1 MSDTVS
7 GTPETPESKGKEKIV
22 DQGTMLDVLYGAVKG
37 ISGLGLSMFSD
48 LKIEGKQ
55 NIPLRGKAKGI
66 EVIGVYDIKEGKLK
80 EFLIHQLKSM
90 TAYEEVEGFTY
101 SIEVRY
107 KVTEALEVL
116 GMKAPE

>member
-1 MSDTVS
+1 MSLSPQNFPQVNPIELVKRYIKEIPNFRAAVR
-7 GTPETPESKGKEKIV
+7 GLSKEIIPN
-22 DQGTMLDVLYGAVKG
+22 AVKPTT
-37 ISGLGLSMFSD
+37 
-48 LKIEGKQ
+48 E
-55 NIPLRGKAKGI
+55 GI
-66 EVIGVYDIKEGKLK
+66 EVTGVHDIKEGKLE

-90 TAYEEVEGFTY
+90 TAYQEVEGFAY

>member
-1 MSDTVS
+1 MSLSPQNFPQVNPIELAKRS
-7 GTPETPESKGKEKIV
+7 IKEIPNFRAAVRGLSKEIIPN
-22 DQGTMLDVLYGAVKG
+22 AVKPTT
-37 ISGLGLSMFSD
+37 
-48 LKIEGKQ
+48 E
-55 NIPLRGKAKGI
+55 GI
-66 EVIGVYDIKEGKLK
+66 EVTGVHDIKEGKLE

-101 SIEVRY
+101 SIEDRY

>member
-1 MSDTVS
+1 MSLSPQNFPQVNPIELTKRYIKEIPNFRAAVR
-7 GTPETPESKGKEKIV
+7 GLSKEV
-22 DQGTMLDVLYGAVKG
+22 APSAVKPTT
-37 ISGLGLSMFSD
+37 
-48 LKIEGKQ
+48 E
-55 NIPLRGKAKGI
+55 GI
-66 EVIGVYDIKEGKLK
+66 EVTGVHDIKEGKLE